1 VYYPT
6 VAALLLLRPVETLIY
21 IGIPYLFGQ
30 WLIVAS
36 NHLQHVGCDPDS
48 DYNHSRN
55 CTGRLA
61 NWWFFN
67 NGYHTAHHLRPNLHW
82 CRLPEFHESI
92 RFQIDPRLD
101 RRSLLATLWELYV
114 YPARTDPM
122 MRLQVRDQSSQ

>member
-1 VYYPT
+1 V
-6 VAALLLLRPVETLIY
+6 VALLLLRPVETLIY

-36 NHLQHVGCDPDS
+36 NHLQHIGCDPDS

-67 NGYHTAHHLRPNLHW
+67 NGYHTAHHLRPDLLW
-82 CRLPEFHESI
+82 TELPRFHERI
-92 RFQIDPRLD
+92 RSEIDPRLD

-114 YPARTDPM
+114 YPAHNAPQPPLEGRVSNSP
-122 MRLQVRDQSSQ
+122 